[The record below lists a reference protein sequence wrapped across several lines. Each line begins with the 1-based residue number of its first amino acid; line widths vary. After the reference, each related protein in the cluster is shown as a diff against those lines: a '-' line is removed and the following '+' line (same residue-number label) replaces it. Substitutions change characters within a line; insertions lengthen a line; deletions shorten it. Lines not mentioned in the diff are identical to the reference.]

1 MIPKNLEECF
11 DILNKELKPDDL
23 AFIKA
28 SDDNATKLHHSLGRY
43 LRNTWGLWGEDST
56 LKQYFWNL
64 GINHPDDMSSIIL
77 HSFHR
82 HLNNKP
88 LDVDAQVKKYQD
100 YWEKIR
106 D

>member
-1 MIPKNLEECF
+1 MIPKNIEECF
-11 DILNKELKPDDL
+11 EILNKELKPDDL

-43 LRNTWGLWGEDST
+43 LRNTWGLWGGSD
-56 LKQYFWNL
+56 LKRYFWDL

-77 HSFHR
+77 HSYHR

-88 LDVDAQVKKYQD
+88 LEVEAQVQRFREF
-100 YWEKIR
+100 WNNNESL
-106 D
+106 